1 MPAER
6 VTGEAQ
12 PTNDAKLPRKRVMT
26 AARKEQN
33 RVAQM
38 AYRKLQRE
46 HRQMRTQTQQR
57 DRRKLPVLQP
67 HTDPESNACPPLSSV
82 HSIQGED
89 ELQIY
94 PMVAG
99 HVNLPPVQPPETDN
113 HCQELTILSKPLVP
127 VLPEPL
133 NLDWDPT
140 GLSFVTDPALAESG
154 LSSSTRTDD
163 DILSTDDAAS
173 NTESSLLP
181 SAHSLD
187 LSRLPCIKRNSI
199 RLVPTNV
206 ACAVLENALSLGFD
220 LTKIVACTGEY
231 ISPFYQP
238 NASPQ
243 NDPEALIA
251 YSAAIVNPSC
261 SSRSIPA
268 HLRPTLAQVLIPHD
282 ASLDLI
288 PLPFL
293 RDRAIMLSAV
303 MPDTF
308 NLWELKADIYHRG
321 GLVIWQC
328 NRTGLSSKAESPFY
342 QPWDYRSWQGA
353 QWFFQ
358 KWCMVVG
365 GKESA
370 LWKQSAWWHA
380 LRGVE
385 GS

>member
-1 MPAER
+1 MPADR
-6 VTGEAQ
+6 MTGEAQ
-12 PTNDAKLPRKRVMT
+12 PTSDAKRPRKRVMT

-38 AYRKLQRE
+38 AYRKRQRE
-46 HRQMRTQTQQR
+46 HRQTRTQAQQR
-57 DRRKLPVLQP
+57 DRRKLPVLKP
-67 HTDPESNACPPLSSV
+67 HAEPESDACSLSSV
-82 HSIQGED
+82 HDIQGED
-89 ELQIY
+89 RLQLH
-94 PMVAG
+94 PTVADQ
-99 HVNLPPVQPPETDN
+99 VNLPPIQPSETN
-113 HCQELTILSKPLVP
+113 SRCQDLTILSKPLIP
-127 VLPEPL
+127 VLPDPL
-133 NLDWDPT
+133 NLNWDPT
-140 GLSFVTDPALAESG
+140 GLSFVTDPVLAESEPN
-154 LSSSTRTDD
+154 SSTQTGD
-163 DILSTDDAAS
+163 DILSMDNVAS
-173 NTESSLLP
+173 NPESTVLP
-181 SAHSLD
+181 SAHNPD

-238 NASPQ
+238 NASPET
-243 NDPEALIA
+243 DPETLIA
-251 YSAAIVNPSC
+251 YSTAIVNPS

-303 MPDTF
+303 MPHTF

-328 NRTGLSSKAESPFY
+328 DRTGQGSKAESPFF
-342 QPWDYRSWQGA
+342 QPWDMRSWEA
-353 QWFFQ
+353 TSWFLQ

-370 LWKQSAWWHA
+370 FWKQSAWWHA
-380 LRGVE
+380 LRGVGE
-385 GS
+385 S